1 MIERKVPKLCNAR
14 PSSLH
19 RRVVVVLHSLCYRN
33 GLFKLNDAS
42 EYNIIATAHVFL
54 RLTKRIVDN
63 RYLFLSSNNNMN
75 RMNTLVD
82 EESNDNESID
92 FADSFES
99 SDFATAWG
107 YGSKSY
113 SGSFFQRTLD
123 DFKRDPNR
131 TLLTKDVTQNRRV
144 FDAEGAAQATAD
156 SPLVRKLKGRHLQ
169 MIAIGGSI
177 GKTNRTLHMCLLIA

>member
-1 MIERKVPKLCNAR
+1 M
-14 PSSLH
+14 H
-19 RRVVVVLHSLCYRN
+19 
-33 GLFKLNDAS
+33 
-42 EYNIIATAHVFL
+42 
-54 RLTKRIVDN
+54 
-63 RYLFLSSNNNMN
+63 

-82 EESNDNESID
+82 DDSNDNESID
-92 FADSFES
+92 FADSLAS

-107 YGSKSY
+107 YANKSY
-113 SGSFFQRTLD
+113 SGSFFQRTWD

-131 TLLTKDVTQNRRV
+131 TLLTKGVTQNGRV

-177 GKTNRTLHMCLLIA
+177 GKTNRTLPIYSTVA